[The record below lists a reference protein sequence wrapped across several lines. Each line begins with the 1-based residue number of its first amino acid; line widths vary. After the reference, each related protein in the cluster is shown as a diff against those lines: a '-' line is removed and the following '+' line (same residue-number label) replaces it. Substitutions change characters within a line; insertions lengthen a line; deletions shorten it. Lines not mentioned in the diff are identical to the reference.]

1 MSNDVI
7 ADCFVFSSFYFFPV
21 HFFRIFLRL
30 AGFGKGARMWRISGV
45 TLQKTKQKTNRT
57 DWAGTEIFDR
67 ELDLSNV
74 NYRRKETKW
83 LAIEELFFRFRQ
95 YAKCSNLARFE
106 QVEFHSVHAF
116 RRTPSEGFFFYIKP
130 NWRDKTQLLA
140 NICASWSIRNN
151 SPDRRGFALLI
162 SFSIVSKSRVIS
174 DTITTNWFIT
184 EFLLVNGK
192 GDSSG

>member
-1 MSNDVI
+1 MIGYRRTFLSFPAI
-7 ADCFVFSSFYFFPV
+7 CEMFEFSEVRAS
-21 HFFRIFLRL
+21 
-30 AGFGKGARMWRISGV
+30 RISLGSCIQAN
-45 TLQKTKQKTNRT
+45 TL
-57 DWAGTEIFDR
+57 
-67 ELDLSNV
+67 
-74 NYRRKETKW
+74 RR
-83 LAIEELFFRFRQ
+83 
-95 YAKCSNLARFE
+95 
-106 QVEFHSVHAF
+106 
-116 RRTPSEGFFFYIKP
+116 FFFNIKP